1 MVKNSELIKKLTDEN
16 KELKKKNASL
26 KKINKTQEQFPLILN
41 KINDF
46 VVITNVDGKIEY
58 ANETLL
64 KRLNLS
70 IDELKGGKGAI
81 VISHNNIPD
90 LSISKLNKTLEKEQK
105 ENILSITKE
114 GTELLVSANTIP
126 LIKNNKV
133 KGFAAVFCE
142 VNKKKNVEE
151 KLKEIEEKYQA
162 VVNNLKEVIFQT
174 DSQGLWTFLNPAW
187 EEITGFTL
195 TESIGENFLNYV
207 HPDDRQKNYE
217 RFLPLIERKKDYCR
231 HVIRYLTKD
240 GGFRWIEVFARLTLD
255 KDQNIAGTTG
265 TLNDITERI
274 IAEDELLKTKVQQKA
289 ILDNIPMLAWL
300 KNDALNYIAVN
311 EPFANSIQK
320 SSEEIIGKTDLELFP
335 KEKAIANIEDDNKV
349 IKLGQQKLTEIPIKN
364 GNTTKWI
371 EVFKTPIFNENGEVI
386 GITGVERDITGRK
399 YAEMEINKA
408 KELADK
414 ANNAKSD
421 FLANMS
427 HEIRT
432 PMNAILGFAELL
444 KGQIKEKKY
453 TDYLNGISVSG
464 SNLLNLIND
473 ILDLSKIEAGKIEV
487 QNDTVN
493 LNMLLREIKQI
504 FSPKILEKE
513 LEFKLITASNLPEF
527 LFLDE
532 TRVKQ
537 ILINLIGNAI
547 KFTETGSITIDVDCK
562 HKNEQTI
569 DLIIKIS
576 DTGIGIPKEE
586 QNSIFEAFKQ
596 QERQDSRKYGGT
608 GLGLTITKKLIQI
621 MGGSISVVS
630 EVGTGAT
637 FTIILNDVK
646 TSTDLQIKPHIELL
660 NESVRLKKAKILLA
674 EDDEYN
680 KIVIKGYLENQNIAI
695 IYASDG
701 EEAVQ
706 KALLE
711 KPDIILMDIQMPVIN
726 GFAALQK
733 IRNISELQDM
743 PIIALTAWAMAQDV
757 DKIKTL
763 FNGYL
768 IKPVSKNS
776 LINELIKFIPYE
788 LVPTVEHSNINV
800 ENNDYEFNAIEL
812 KKLLLTNDELKT
824 LKNEYYEQWKKI
836 QEGMFV
842 DDIEKFAYD
851 LQKFSAKKGL
861 PILVNYSQALSAS
874 TCSFD
879 IVRITKLL
887 KLFPLIIEK

>member
-1 MVKNSELIKKLTDEN
+1 M
-16 KELKKKNASL
+16 
-26 KKINKTQEQFPLILN
+26 
-41 KINDF
+41 
-46 VVITNVDGKIEY
+46 
-58 ANETLL
+58 
-64 KRLNLS
+64 NLS
-70 IDELKGGKGAI
+70 LDDLKGGKGAI

-187 EEITGFTL
+187 EEITGFTVA
-195 TESIGENFLNYV
+195 ESIGENFLNYV

-320 SSEEIIGKTDLELFP
+320 SSDEIIGKTDIELFP

-349 IKLGQQKLTEIPIKN
+349 IKLGQQKLTEIPIQN

-414 ANNAKSD
+414 ANNAKSN

-487 QNDTVN
+487 QKDTVN

-513 LEFKLITASNLPEF
+513 LEFKLITSSNLPEF
-527 LFLDE
+527 LILDE
-532 TRVKQ
+532 TRTKQ
-537 ILINLIGNAI
+537 ILINLIGNSI

-562 HKNEQTI
+562 HKTEQTT
-569 DLIIKIS
+569 DLIIKIA

-586 QNSIFEAFKQ
+586 QTTIFEAFKQ
-596 QERQDSRKYGGT
+596 QERQDNRKYGGT

-630 EVGTGAT
+630 ESGTGAV

-646 TSTDLQIKPHIELL
+646 ISTSLQSKPHIELL
-660 NESVRLKKAKILLA
+660 TESVTFNKVKILLA

-680 KIVIKGYLENQNIAI
+680 KIVIKGYLENQNIMI

-706 KALLE
+706 KAISE
-711 KPDIILMDIQMPVIN
+711 KPDIILMDIQMPIIN
-726 GFAALQK
+726 GFIALQK
-733 IRNISELQDM
+733 IRKISELQNV

-757 DKIKTL
+757 EKIKTL
-763 FNGYL
+763 FSGYL

-788 LVPTVEHSNINV
+788 LNPTVEHSNINV
-800 ENNDYEFNAIEL
+800 ENNDYEFNALDLE
-812 KKLLLTNDELKT
+812 KLSLTYEEMET

-842 DDIEKFAYD
+842 DDIEKFATD
-851 LQKFSAKKGL
+851 LQKFSAGKGL
-861 PILVNYSQALSAS
+861 QILVNYSQALIVS
-874 TCSFD
+874 TGSFD
-879 IVRITKLL
+879 IDRITKLL
-887 KLFPLIIEK
+887 KLFPLIIEE